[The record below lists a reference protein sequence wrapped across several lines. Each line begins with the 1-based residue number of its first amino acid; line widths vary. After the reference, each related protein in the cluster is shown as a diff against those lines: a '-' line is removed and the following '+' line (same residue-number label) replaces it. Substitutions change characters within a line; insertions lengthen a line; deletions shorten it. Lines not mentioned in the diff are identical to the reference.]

1 MKRANSEDDNLIL
14 NVCMLP
20 AIANLK
26 ISDQDPTLY
35 LPQLQNDLGKQA
47 DAVFAS
53 NLLPKPSEFPYHKA
67 TYDEFLAERR
77 KLMHALVVDLCRGS

>member
-47 DAVFAS
+47 AQSLHPICFQNQVSFR
-53 NLLPKPSEFPYHKA
+53 
-67 TYDEFLAERR
+67 TTRR
-77 KLMHALVVDLCRGS
+77 RMTNS